1 MSSYHGLQ
9 NPFLFVLHYYVLPN
23 SPRVQHSNTRAPKMN
38 QKQAR
43 PPLGPKPVP
52 ESGGHEIHSDFL
64 MRNNRVADLRAEG
77 SSKARPDSK
86 RAQKATIKLQHEVIT
101 TQKRQI
107 ETLMKTNDEQNA
119 TIERHVK
126 HIGSLEDSDARFRQ
140 PLFKNPFAGGR
151 LFDMTSKNPFEGG
164 RLFDTA
170 SKKLRE
176 NHKDRLDHLSKEP
189 NAQFVAQSIFG
200 FDRLLQEWP
209 AKPTEEP
216 NCSNCRIME
225 TQRKEDKDLIQRL
238 HQKIA
243 ELEAI
248 KEPED
253 SCIDKTEINRPL
265 HKRLSEIMEDHDAE
279 LRDSYEEAFRAI
291 FEGQR
296 QEDKDTIARLLSR
309 NADLEASIERSGKT
323 TTRLREQL
331 DVIKG
336 HHVDLAARLQEKME
350 KLDAALGRLTVAED
364 EEAKKPAALIDIKQE
379 TTMGK
384 RKEGRCIVS

>member
-1 MSSYHGLQ
+1 
-9 NPFLFVLHYYVLPN
+9 
-23 SPRVQHSNTRAPKMN
+23 
-38 QKQAR
+38 
-43 PPLGPKPVP
+43 
-52 ESGGHEIHSDFL
+52 
-64 MRNNRVADLRAEG
+64 MRNNRVADLCAEG

-126 HIGSLEDSDARFRQ
+126 HIGSLEDSDARFGQ

-151 LFDMTSKNPFEGG
+151 LFDMTSENPFGGG

-170 SKKLRE
+170 SEKLRE
-176 NHKDRLDHLSKEP
+176 NHKDRLDHLSQAP
-189 NAQFVAQSIFG
+189 NAQPVAPSIFG
-200 FDRLLQEWP
+200 FDRFLQEWS

-225 TQRKEDKDLIQRL
+225 TQRREDRDLIQRL

-243 ELEAI
+243 ELEAM

-253 SCIDKTEINRPL
+253 RCIDQKEIARPL

-309 NADLEASIERSGKT
+309 NADLEASLERSGKT
-323 TTRLREQL
+323 ATILREQL
-331 DVIKG
+331 DVIKRR
-336 HHVDLAARLQEKME
+336 HVDMTARLQEKME
-350 KLDAALGRLTVAED
+350 KLDAALGRLTAAED
-364 EEAKKPAALIDIKQE
+364 EEAKKPTTLIDSEQE
-379 TTMGK
+379 TTTEE
-384 RKEGRCIVS
+384 RKEGGCIMS

>member
-1 MSSYHGLQ
+1 MSSYHGLLI
-9 NPFLFVLHYYVLPN
+9 PFLFILHCYFFPSSSKVLQ
-23 SPRVQHSNTRAPKMN
+23 SKCRASKMS

-107 ETLMKTNDEQNA
+107 ETLMKTNDEQKG
-119 TIERHVK
+119 TIERHLK
-126 HIGSLEDSDARFRQ
+126 HIGSLEDNDARFRQ
-140 PLFKNPFAGGR
+140 PLFKNPFA
-151 LFDMTSKNPFEGG
+151 GG

-189 NAQFVAQSIFG
+189 NAQPVAQSIFG

-209 AKPTEEP
+209 AKLTGEP

-238 HQKIA
+238 HHKIA

-309 NADLEASIERSGKT
+309 NADLEASIERSGRIT
-323 TTRLREQL
+323 TVLREQL

-336 HHVDLAARLQEKME
+336 RHVDITARLQEKME
-350 KLDAALGRLTVAED
+350 NLDAALGRLSVAED
-364 EEAKKPAALIDIKQE
+364 EVAKEPAALVDSEQE
-379 TTMGK
+379 TTTEE
-384 RKEGRCIVS
+384 RKEGRCIMS